1 MKFRVTLL
9 ALLIGTLASAT
20 AAQDFTRADTLRGS
34 ITPERAWWDVTFYD
48 LLVMPNHNDSTI
60 TGVNTITYKVVKPGL
75 VMQIDLQEPLQITRV
90 IQNGQQLSFT
100 NEDHAWFV
108 DMNDIAPVNATR
120 EIRIEY
126 SGKPTV
132 ARRAPWEGG
141 LVWARD
147 SLDRPW
153 IATACQGIGA
163 SVWWPL
169 KDHQSDEPDS
179 MRISLRVPEGM
190 IGVSNGRLRDRR
202 PQVDGTEVFE
212 WFVSNPI
219 NSYGVTMNVAHYANF
234 NNIYNGEEGALD
246 LDYWVLDYNLERA
259 KGHFGVVS
267 PMMEAFEYW
276 FGPYPFYDDSFKLIE
291 TPFVGMEHQSGVAY
305 GNRYLFGYTGRDL
318 SASGWGMKWDFM
330 IVHESGHEW
339 FGNSITTQDIADM
352 WVHEGFTHYSETL
365 FTEYTYGKEG
375 GDAYVQGIRRNI
387 QNDKPIIGKY
397 GLNNKGSVDMYY
409 KGAAML
415 HTIRQIIGDDDV
427 FRQILRGLNRDFRHS
442 IVTSAQV
449 EKYISDKAGI
459 DFSKVFDQYLRTIKV
474 PEFHYELA
482 PSGALQYKWDK
493 VVEGFDMP
501 VKVIVGDQTLMLKP
515 STELQEIQLGI
526 GIESVTVDPNYF
538 VNSINTAK

>member
-1 MKFRVTLL
+1 
-9 ALLIGTLASAT
+9 
-20 AAQDFTRADTLRGS
+20 
-34 ITPERAWWDVTFYD
+34 
-48 LLVMPNHNDSTI
+48 
-60 TGVNTITYKVVKPGL
+60 
-75 VMQIDLQEPLQITRV
+75 MQIDLQEPLEIDRV
-90 IQNGQQLSFT
+90 LQNGRQLSFT
-100 NEDHAWFV
+100 REGNGYFI
-108 DMNDIAPVNATR
+108 DMDDMAPANATR

-126 SGKPTV
+126 SGKPTI
-132 ARRAPWEGG
+132 ARRAPWDGG
-141 LVWARD
+141 LVWAKD
-147 SLDRPW
+147 SLNRAW

-190 IGVSNGRLRDRR
+190 IGVSNGRLRERR

-219 NSYGVTMNVAHYANF
+219 NSYGVTMNVAHYSNF
-234 NNIYNGEEGALD
+234 NDVYHGEGGPLD
-246 LDYWVLDYNLERA
+246 LDYWVLDYNVEKA
-259 KGHFGVVS
+259 KNHFSVVA

-276 FGPYPFYDDSFKLIE
+276 FGPYPFYEDSFKLIE

-305 GNRYLFGYTGRDL
+305 GNRFMLGYTGRDL

-339 FGNSITTQDIADM
+339 FGNSITTNDIADM

-387 QNDKPIIGKY
+387 QNDKPIIGRY
-397 GLNNKGSVDMYY
+397 GLNNKGSGDMYY

-415 HTIRQIIGDDDV
+415 HTIRQIIGNDDT
-427 FRQILRGLNRDFRHS
+427 FRQILLGLNRDFYHS
-442 IVTSAQV
+442 IVTSVLV
-449 EKYISDKAGI
+449 EQYISNKAGI
-459 DFSKVFDQYLRTIKV
+459 DFSHVFDQYLRTVKV
-474 PEFHYELA
+474 PEFHYRLLDGGNLEF
-482 PSGALQYKWDK
+482 KWEN

-501 VKVIVGDQTLMLKP
+501 LRIHFGEQSIMLNPTTDVQIVQ
-515 STELQEIQLGI
+515 LQS
-526 GIESVTVDPNYF
+526 GIESIKIDLNYY
-538 VNSINTAK
+538 VISKNVAQ